1 MKILAI
7 SDIHGDT
14 KLVKKVAKIAD
25 KEKVDLVI
33 IAGDITDF
41 NKKQNNLIKP
51 FSKNRKVLLIH
62 GNHETE
68 NTINKFSE
76 FYKNVLNL
84 HKKHHKENNIGF
96 FGSGTT
102 DWGYYQGYF
111 QDAENIF
118 SELEIGH
125 KKIKKL
131 KKKVMITHSPPAGS
145 IIEEMGFPGST
156 GVRDAI
162 EKFKPDFL
170 ICGHIH
176 EGGGLVEKIG
186 KTTVINVARSPTIF
200 EI

>member
-14 KLVKKVAKIAD
+14 KLAKDVAKMAD

-41 NKKQNNLIKP
+41 NRKQNNLIKP
-51 FSKNRKVLLIH
+51 FNKNKNILLIH
-62 GNHETE
+62 GNHEDE
-68 NTINKFSE
+68 NTIKKFSKI
-76 FYKNVLNL
+76 YKNALNL
-84 HKKHHKENNIGF
+84 HKKHHKEDDVGF

-102 DWGYYQGYF
+102 DWGYPE
-111 QDAENIF
+111 DSKDIF
-118 SELEIGH
+118 NELTIGH
-125 KKIKKL
+125 KKIKNL
-131 KKKVMITHSPPAGS
+131 KKKIMVTHSPPAGS
-145 IIEEMGFPGST
+145 MIEEMGFPGSL
-156 GVRDAI
+156 GALEAI

-176 EGGGLVEKIG
+176 EGGGLVEKIAN
-186 KTTVINVARSPTIF
+186 TTVINVARSPAIF

>member
-14 KLVKKVAKIAD
+14 KLTKKVSTLAD
-25 KEKVDLVI
+25 KEKVDLI
-33 IAGDITDF
+33 IVAGDITDF
-41 NKKQNNLIKP
+41 NRKQKNIIGPL
-51 FSKNRKVLLIH
+51 SKNREVLMIH
-62 GNHETE
+62 GNHESE
-68 NTINKFSE
+68 NTIKKLSE
-76 FYKNVLNL
+76 VYKNALNI
-84 HKKHHKENNIGF
+84 HAKNHVKNNVGF

-102 DWGYYQGYF
+102 DWGYVE
-111 QDAENIF
+111 D
-118 SELEIGH
+118 SEDIYDELKSGH
-125 KKIKKL
+125 KQIKNL
-131 KKKVMITHSPPAGS
+131 KKKVMVSHSPPAGS
-145 IIEEMGFPGST
+145 IIEEMGFPGSN
-156 GVRDAI
+156 GVRTAI